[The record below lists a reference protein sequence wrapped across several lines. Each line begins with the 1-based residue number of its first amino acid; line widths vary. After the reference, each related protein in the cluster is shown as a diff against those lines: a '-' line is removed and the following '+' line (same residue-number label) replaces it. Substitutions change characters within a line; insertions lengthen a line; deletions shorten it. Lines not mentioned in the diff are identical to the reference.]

1 MCIRDSFNKELLF
14 NTLDKLYT
22 LDLEYLAL
30 AHFGIH
36 KNPYEL
42 IVNAKESIELWIDFV
57 TKLPNLSIDVAAESL
72 QTWLSGN
79 YRILG
84 VDEVTIKNYLDNGNL
99 QMQIQGIKNFLKNT

>member
-1 MCIRDSFNKELLF
+1 M
-14 NTLDKLYT
+14 
-22 LDLEYLAL
+22 
-30 AHFGIH
+30 
-36 KNPYEL
+36 
-42 IVNAKESIELWIDFV
+42 
-57 TKLPNLSIDVAAESL
+57 NLSQAQRKVLKIGYLLSAESL